1 MKILIVEDEELAIK
15 RLINIITA
23 IDPAI
28 QIAGITHSVK
38 ATVDWLNNNPS
49 PSLILM
55 DVELTDGQSFDVF
68 DQIKVNSPVIFITS
82 YDEHALKA
90 FKVSSIDYL
99 LKPIEK
105 EDLESALGKHSQ
117 MKALY
122 NSDKLPETA
131 GIDILLKE
139 LKQKLHKK
147 EFRKRFLVKHAQKM
161 VSVEVEDIAY
171 FFSEGRL
178 IFFKTYENKK
188 FIVDYSMDELEDMLD
203 PESFFRI
210 NRSHIVSVTSVEQIN
225 DYFGYR
231 LQLSLKPVEDKQVI
245 VSREKVTDF
254 KKWLGK

>member
-1 MKILIVEDEELAIK
+1 MTILIVEDEELAIK
-15 RLINIITA
+15 RLKKIITA
-23 IDPAI
+23 IEPDI

-38 ATVDWLNNNPS
+38 ATVDWLKNNPS

-68 DQIKVNSPVIFITS
+68 EQIKVNSPVIFITS

-105 EDLESALGKHSQ
+105 EDLESALRKHSE
-117 MKALY
+117 MKTLY
-122 NSDKLPETA
+122 SSDRLPGAEN
-131 GIDILLKE
+131 IDFLLKE

-171 FFSEGRL
+171 FLSEGRL
-178 IFFKTYENKK
+178 IFFKTYGNKK
-188 FIVDYSMDELEDMLD
+188 FIVDYSMEELEEMLD
-203 PESFFRI
+203 PEKFFRI
-210 NRSHIVSVTSVEQIN
+210 NRSHMVSINSVEQIN
-225 DYFGYR
+225 EYFGYR
-231 LQLSLKPVEDKQVI
+231 LQLNLKPAEDKEVI